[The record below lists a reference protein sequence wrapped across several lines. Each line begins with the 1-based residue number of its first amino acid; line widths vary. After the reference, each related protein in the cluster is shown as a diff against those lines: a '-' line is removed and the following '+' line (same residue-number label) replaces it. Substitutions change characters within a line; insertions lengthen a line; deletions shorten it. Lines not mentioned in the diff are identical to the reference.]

1 MSMLTVTKKT
11 NIEDDSAL
19 LSTVTTNSM
28 LNQLR
33 TDSDYDEEDDELTT
47 RPTPTGSPPP
57 MSVTTAKSADSDDDE
72 IMASSPPPQS
82 SSAGLPGGNMTPATG
97 VKSAADIASGGG
109 TSSYHIPQFPIERI
123 ESKMAAISSSLAKE
137 MDEKRAAAAA
147 LGYPQ
152 STVNKD
158 DRKLY
163 GDGIT
168 ISAPSSTTAGIEK
181 HLPPSAGGQWQQ
193 NLTED
198 NEGQY
203 DFVPHFQR
211 VSIGGEDNNGVP
223 LEDLHWSSQQLME
236 ALHIR
241 ERYMRVSHQSFPN
254 ITSKFFHKK
263 HPKSQGDP
271 SSPSASNASA
281 LHSAD
286 SVTDVSG
293 SGDPNNRSEIRQPYP
308 SARVIKHE
316 DRQSIADHP
325 VHPPA
330 SVGDPWQC
338 DFPPSLGFTI
348 RACDGVFQVYS
359 SPDSEIPVQGFPY
372 PNLETFCRDMQRLCT
387 MISDGPLKSFCYR
400 RLSYLSSKFQLHVLL
415 NELRELASQKAIPHR
430 DFYNI
435 RKVDTH
441 IHAASCMNQKHLLR
455 FIKKALKNHSDEV
468 VSADGMTLKQV
479 FESMKLTSYD
489 LTVDMLD
496 VHADRNTFHRFDKF
510 NSKYNP
516 IGESRLREVFL
527 KTDNYIGGKYFAR
540 VINEVA
546 SDLEESK
553 YQNAE
558 LRLSIYGKSS
568 DDWDKL
574 AKWAISNN
582 VYSDNVR
589 WLVQIP
595 RLFDIFK
602 SNNILDNFQQWLDN
616 VFLPLFEVT
625 NDPNSHP
632 DLHRFLQHV
641 VGFDSVDDE
650 SKPENPFV
658 DRDVPKPAQW
668 RETDNPPYAYYQ
680 YYTYANMTVLN
691 HLRIKQGLNTFV
703 LRPHCGEAGAV
714 QHLVCGFMMAE
725 NISHGLLL
733 RKVPVL
739 QYLYYVAQ
747 IGIAMSPLSNNSLF
761 LNYHRN
767 PLPEYLAR
775 GLVISL
781 STDDPLQFHFTKEPL
796 MEEYSIAAQVWKLS
810 ACDMS
815 ELARNSVLMSGFPHR
830 IKQYWLGPNY
840 TKEGVAGNDISR
852 TNVPDIRV
860 AYRNET
866 LLDELA
872 VIFGSIPTNAT
883 ANTNSVTSSG

>member
-1 MSMLTVTKKT
+1 MSMLTATKKT

-19 LSTVTTNSM
+19 LTANSM

-57 MSVTTAKSADSDDDE
+57 VSVTTANSVDSDDDE

-97 VKSAADIASGGG
+97 APPAADLASGGG

-152 STVNKD
+152 STMNKD
-158 DRKLY
+158 DRQLY
-163 GDGIT
+163 GDGIS
-168 ISAPSSTTAGIEK
+168 ISAPLSTTAGIEK
-181 HLPPSAGGQWQQ
+181 QIPSSAGGQWQQ
-193 NLTED
+193 NLTEN

-263 HPKSQGDP
+263 HPKQQGDP
-271 SSPSASNASA
+271 SSPSSSNASA

-286 SVTDVSG
+286 SVTDVSAG
-293 SGDPNNRSEIRQPYP
+293 GDSNRSEIRQPYP

-348 RACDGVFQVYS
+348 RARDGVFQMYS

-455 FIKKALKNHSDEV
+455 FIKKTLKNHSDEV
-468 VSADGMTLKQV
+468 VSAGGMTLKQV

-527 KTDNYIGGKYFAR
+527 KTDNYTGGKYFAR

-558 LRLSIYGKSS
+558 LRLSIYGKSR
-568 DDWDKL
+568 DEWDKL
-574 AKWAISNN
+574 AKWAISNR

-602 SNNILDNFQQWLDN
+602 SNNILDNFQQLLDN
-616 VFLPLFEVT
+616 VFLPLFEAT

-680 YYTYANMTVLN
+680 YYMYANMTVLN
-691 HLRIKQGLNTFV
+691 HLRIKQGFNTFV

-872 VIFGSIPTNAT
+872 VIFGSIPTNST
-883 ANTNSVTSSG
+883 ANTSSATSAGASS